1 MTSLNF
7 DTKNKT
13 KHQLIEAGYYSDNNS
28 DNKFEHTESR
38 YNNRGMSSSNM
49 AVTLGS
55 MACILITLF
64 ILFIFTFC
72 FGFCRQ
78 S

>member
-1 MTSLNF
+1 MTKLNL
-7 DTKNKT
+7 DSKNKT
-13 KHQLIEAGYYSDNNS
+13 KHQLIEAGDYSDN
-28 DNKFEHTESR
+28 KTQFELIESR
-38 YNNRGMSSSNM
+38 YNNRGMSSGNIG
-49 AVTLGS
+49 VTLGS

-72 FGFCRQ
+72 FGFCRK